1 MVEEGMIGVTTND
14 MNELERF
21 RRMQAHS
28 FDTALSEIRAGCKR
42 SHWMW
47 YIFPQLKGLGFS
59 ATARYYGLDGLEEAR
74 AFAADPV
81 LIGNLRTITRALLD
95 QPGRNAN
102 AVFGGTDA
110 MKLRSSMTLFELA
123 DPECP
128 LYARVLAEFFG
139 GSRDAKTLDM
149 RK

>member
-1 MVEEGMIGVTTND
+1 MIDMTTND

-21 RRMQAHS
+21 RRMQAQS
-28 FDTALSEIRAGCKR
+28 FDTALSEIRRGRKS

-59 ATARYYGLDGLEEAR
+59 ATAWYYGLDGLEEAR

-95 QPGRNAN
+95 QPGRNAH
-102 AVFGGTDA
+102 AIFGGTDA

-128 LYARVLAEFFG
+128 LYARVLEEFFG
-139 GSRDAKTLDM
+139 GSRDEKTLNM
-149 RK
+149 LK

>member
-1 MVEEGMIGVTTND
+1 MND
-14 MNELERF
+14 MNGLERF
-21 RRMQAHS
+21 HCIQAQS
-28 FDTALSEIRAGCKR
+28 FDTALTEIRRGRKS

-47 YIFPQLKGLGFS
+47 YIFPQLKDLGYS
-59 ATARYYGLDGLEEAR
+59 STARYYGLDGLAEAR
-74 AFAADPV
+74 AFAANPV

-102 AVFGGTDA
+102 AIFGGTDA

-123 DPECP
+123 DPVCP
-128 LYARVLAEFFG
+128 LYARVLEEFFG

-149 RK
+149 LK